1 MRDNYRRKDFFA
13 ARSMREAFGRDDSFE
28 PEIRCCSE
36 LFARKNRNR
45 KHWHIFVYFG
55 LFAVSVWQVVARFGH

>member
-1 MRDNYRRKDFFA
+1 MKDNYRRKDFFA

-36 LFARKNRNR
+36 MFGIKRKRR
-45 KHWHIFVYFG
+45 IVGGPLIAAACLIVW
-55 LFAVSVWQVVARFGH
+55 AVITKFGH

>member
-36 LFARKNRNR
+36 M
-45 KHWHIFVYFG
+45 FG
-55 LFAVSVWQVVARFGH
+55 VKQKRRIVGGPLIAAACLIVWAVITKFGH